1 MTSTVDLISALTVT
15 APPAPAPLGQSQLRD
30 GLSAEKPALQESV
43 VQEPEEELIFT
54 ARRKITLQCG
64 QSSITLH
71 PNGKIIL
78 RGEYILSAAQGT
90 NRIVGGQIEIN

>member
-1 MTSTVDLISALTVT
+1 MTSSLNTKLTEDIQHQKAAST
-15 APPAPAPLGQSQLRD
+15 TPAPKLNNSETLAAQLAS
-30 GLSAEKPALQESV
+30 LS
-43 VQEPEEELIFT
+43 EPEDELVFT

-71 PNGKIIL
+71 ANGKIVL
-78 RGEYILSAAQGT
+78 RGDYIVSAAEGT

>member
-1 MTSTVDLISALTVT
+1 MTKTEATEGIEPQQD
-15 APPAPAPLGQSQLRD
+15 APAT
-30 GLSAEKPALQESV
+30 PALELNSETITAQLAGLG
-43 VQEPEEELIFT
+43 EPKEELVVT

-71 PNGKIIL
+71 ANGKIVL
-78 RGEYILSAAQGT
+78 RGDYIVSAAEGT

>member
-1 MTSTVDLISALTVT
+1 MTIKTKLKNKPPVVSTQVVELPAVVVTSA
-15 APPAPAPLGQSQLRD
+15 APDALNEPA
-30 GLSAEKPALQESV
+30 
-43 VQEPEEELIFT
+43 EELIFT

-78 RGEYILSAAQGT
+78 RGEYILSAAEGT
-90 NRIVGGQIEIN
+90 NRMVGGQVEIN

>member
-1 MTSTVDLISALTVT
+1 MTSSLKTDATDIDAGVQVQLPASDTPALTLKNSDSL
-15 APPAPAPLGQSQLRD
+15 AARLA
-30 GLSAEKPALQESV
+30 GLS
-43 VQEPEEELIFT
+43 EPEEELVLT

-71 PNGKIIL
+71 ANGKIVL
-78 RGEYILSAAQGT
+78 RGEYIVSAAEGT

>member
-1 MTSTVDLISALTVT
+1 MTSSLKTEDDEDIQHPQAASATPVLKLNNSETLAVQLADLS
-15 APPAPAPLGQSQLRD
+15 
-30 GLSAEKPALQESV
+30 
-43 VQEPEEELIFT
+43 EPEEELMLT

-71 PNGKIIL
+71 ANGKIVL
-78 RGEYILSAAQGT
+78 RGEYIVSAAEGT

>member
-1 MTSTVDLISALTVT
+1 MTIQAKSKKKSLVIVNQVEALPANAATS
-15 APPAPAPLGQSQLRD
+15 PAPVEPN
-30 GLSAEKPALQESV
+30 EPA
-43 VQEPEEELIFT
+43 EELIFT

-78 RGEYILSAAQGT
+78 RGEYILSAAEGT
-90 NRIVGGQIEIN
+90 NRMVGGQVEIN